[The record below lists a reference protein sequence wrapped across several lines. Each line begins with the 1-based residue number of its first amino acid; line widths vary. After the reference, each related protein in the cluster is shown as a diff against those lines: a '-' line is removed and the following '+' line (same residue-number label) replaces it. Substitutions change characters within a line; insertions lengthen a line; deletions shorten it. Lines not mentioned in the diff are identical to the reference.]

1 MQHKTQQ
8 DIDRAQQTPI
18 KTAMTV
24 PELSNSSFSFK
35 DSLRDIKLAKIMNTT
50 RKPIKL
56 IDCDILA
63 DISRAIFIILDLFY
77 GSLANAKSEKFCHD

>member
-8 DIDRAQQTPI
+8 VIDRAQQTPI

-35 DSLRDIKLAKIMNTT
+35 DSLLDTKLAKVMNT

-56 IDCDILA
+56 NECNILA

-77 GSLANAKSEKFCHD
+77 GSLANAKSEKFCRD

>member
-8 DIDRAQQTPI
+8 VNDRAQQTPI

-24 PELSNSSFSFK
+24 PELSNSSFSFQ
-35 DSLRDIKLAKIMNTT
+35 DSLLDTKVVKVMNT

-56 IDCDILA
+56 NDCGVLA
-63 DISRAIFIILDLFY
+63 DISWVISILDLFY
-77 GSLANAKSEKFCHD
+77 SSRECEI

>member
-8 DIDRAQQTPI
+8 VIDRAQQTPI

-24 PELSNSSFSFK
+24 SELSNSSFSFK
-35 DSLRDIKLAKIMNTT
+35 DSLLDTKLAKVMNT

-56 IDCDILA
+56 NDCGVLA
-63 DISRAIFIILDLFY
+63 NISRVISILDLFY
-77 GSLANAKSEKFCHD
+77 SSLANAKSEKFCHD

>member
-8 DIDRAQQTPI
+8 VIDRAQQTPI

-24 PELSNSSFSFK
+24 SEFSKSSFSFK
-35 DSLRDIKLAKIMNTT
+35 ASLHNTKLAKVMNAT

-56 IDCDILA
+56 NDCGVLA
-63 DISRAIFIILDLFY
+63 DISRAVSILDLFY
-77 GSLANAKSEKFCHD
+77 SSLENAKSEKFCRD